1 MSPRRRDHS
10 AAIPNSDDGV
20 LRNEFGVTISNLSR
34 PPIDS
39 EAELGIILEG
49 IGEGFYAVD
58 RDWRVRRFNSE
69 AARHFGRA
77 PGEALGR
84 NLWELFPGARETE
97 LGRLFLQAM
106 STRKPVRSETPSVV
120 VAGRWLSYR
129 LFALGDGL
137 GVVFR
142 DITDR
147 KRAQEQRDLLLRE
160 LEHRVKNTLAT
171 VQAIAGQ
178 TFRDVEPNAR
188 LTFEARLRTLS
199 NAHMTLTAEN
209 WRSVTLRDLISSTLE
224 PIMVEPSHFS
234 AAGPHL
240 RVEPRSAVAL
250 SMAIHELCT
259 NALKYGALSV
269 AGGRVAI
276 VWEIDADRFRLR
288 WQQHGGPAVSVPERK
303 GFGSI
308 MIERALAVQLDGE
321 VKIDYAASGVVCS
334 IDAPLAAVAE
344 GDAG

>member
-1 MSPRRRDHS
+1 M
-10 AAIPNSDDGV
+10 
-20 LRNEFGVTISNLSR
+20 TISKLPR
-34 PPIDS
+34 PPTDS
-39 EAELGIILEG
+39 ETELGLILEG

-77 PGEALGR
+77 PAEVLGR
-84 NLWELFPGARETE
+84 SLWELFPGARETD

-106 STRKPVRSETPSVV
+106 ATRKAVRSETASVV
-120 VAGRWLSYR
+120 VSGRWLSYG
-129 LFALGDGL
+129 LFPLGDGL

-147 KRAQEQRDLLLRE
+147 KKAEAQRDLLLLE

-178 TFRDVEPNAR
+178 TFRDAEPNAR
-188 LTFEARLRTLS
+188 QTFEARLRTLS

-209 WRSVTLRDLISSTLE
+209 WRSVTLRDLIWSTLE
-224 PIMVEPSHFS
+224 PVMVDNSQFS

-240 RVEPRSAVAL
+240 RVQPKSAVAL

-259 NALKYGALSV
+259 NAIKYGALSV
-269 AGGRVAI
+269 AGGRVTI
-276 VWEIDADRFRLR
+276 EWDIDADRFRLR
-288 WQQHGGPAVSVPERK
+288 WQERGGPAVSAPERK
-303 GFGSI
+303 GFGSL
-308 MIERALAVQLDGE
+308 MIERALAAQIDGE
-321 VKIDYAASGVVCS
+321 VKIDYGDSGIVCS

-344 GDAG
+344 GDVD

>member
-1 MSPRRRDHS
+1 MP
-10 AAIPNSDDGV
+10 
-20 LRNEFGVTISNLSR
+20 RNEFGVTISKLPR
-34 PPIDS
+34 PPTDS
-39 EAELGIILEG
+39 ETELGLILEG

-77 PGEALGR
+77 PAEVLGR
-84 NLWELFPGARETE
+84 SLWELFPAARETD
-97 LGRLFLQAM
+97 LGRLFLRAM
-106 STRKPVRSETPSVV
+106 ATRKAVRSETASVV
-120 VAGRWLSYR
+120 VAGRWLSYG
-129 LFALGDGL
+129 LFPLGDGL

-147 KRAQEQRDLLLRE
+147 KKAEAQRDLLLGE

-178 TFRDVEPNAR
+178 TFRDAEPNAR
-188 LTFEARLRTLS
+188 QTFEARLRALS

-209 WRSVTLRDLISSTLE
+209 WRSVTLRDLIWSTLE
-224 PIMVEPSHFS
+224 PVMVDNSQFS

-240 RVEPRSAVAL
+240 RVQPKSAVDL

-259 NALKYGALSV
+259 NAIKYGALSV
-269 AGGRVAI
+269 AGGRVTI
-276 VWEIDADRFRLR
+276 VWDIDADRFRLR
-288 WQQHGGPAVSVPERK
+288 WQERGGPVVSAPERK
-303 GFGSI
+303 GFGSL
-308 MIERALAVQLDGE
+308 MIERALAVQVDGE
-321 VKIDYAASGVVCS
+321 VKIDYADSGIVCS

-344 GDAG
+344 GDVG

>member
-1 MSPRRRDHS
+1 VTSSKLPR
-10 AAIPNSDDGV
+10 AP
-20 LRNEFGVTISNLSR
+20 T
-34 PPIDS
+34 DS
-39 EAELGIILEG
+39 EIELGTILEG

-69 AARHFGRA
+69 AARHFGRTA
-77 PGEALGR
+77 AEVLGR
-84 NLWELFPGARETE
+84 NLWELFPGAREPD

-106 STRKPVRSETPSVV
+106 ATRMAVRSETPSVV
-120 VAGRWLSYR
+120 VAGRWLAYG
-129 LFALGDGL
+129 LFPLGDGL

-147 KRAQEQRDLLLRE
+147 KKAEEQRDLLLRE
-160 LEHRVKNTLAT
+160 LEHRIKNTLAT

-178 TFRDVEPNAR
+178 TFRDVDPNAR
-188 LTFEARLRTLS
+188 QAFEARLRTLS

-209 WRSVTLRDLISSTLE
+209 WRSVTLRDLILSTLA
-224 PIMVEPSHFS
+224 PLMVEQSHFS
-234 AAGPHL
+234 AVGPDL
-240 RVEPRSAVAL
+240 RVEPKSAVAL

-259 NALKYGALSV
+259 NAIKYGALAA
-269 AGGRVAI
+269 AGGHVTI
-276 VWEIDADRFRLR
+276 VWDIAADRFRLR
-288 WQQHGGPAVSVPERK
+288 WQERGGPAVSAPERK
-303 GFGSI
+303 GFGSL

-321 VKIDYAASGVVCS
+321 VKIDYAECGVVCS